1 MAKEDDLSENN
12 ELLSS
17 NSSDLNNSIVNK
29 VKSLI
34 PTTLSKWFGKSPS
47 VSRRRD
53 SDSDD
58 ESFILEQP
66 PTKRVKLPD
75 NELNESIVRSSNTLN
90 GSLNKYQ
97 PQNTD
102 LQLNNIRPRQSFRQT
117 TYYTK
122 PEVSSQINFS
132 RDKSSSDDDIAIPG
146 PSGLQANQLVNNTTD
161 RIFLTPSKTSEKLNG
176 EKKTDSGGSTSGC
189 SSMAHKHT
197 QTLADKPPLITP
209 PSENEV
215 NTDNCSISSKR
226 TQSSNKFIE
235 KNITNNLTLG
245 NLSTSTRSLFSDRS
259 YSPRLNSSLSSRR
272 PSFNSSSFGSSSL
285 IDNTLSTERI
295 SNSPFYAGRT
305 MFGGAAAYRRQKD
318 SSTPPAR
325 NSPIQIK
332 PTNESVMKN
341 NNSASMSQTAR
352 RILDALEHF
361 NTPIGDARKIPR
373 LNISSKK
380 LHKKGEERKRTPYSR
395 DETPKPRMPTKEL
408 IIPTIADILQIPGRD
423 KFVIRK
429 QDNRNIL
436 QSHNN
441 NNTPLPPPI
450 SLPITTLPKFEL
462 MAQPP
467 PPSVGSTNSHCTRQ
481 KNDDE
486 MKISKPITTTNNTI
500 SKKPTD
506 SHTFKFAPPKA
517 IDTQTTIDTCAKTLR
532 SINNFKF
539 SQPTNVKETT
549 VDSSVNFKYPSTE
562 SYVLKTRKPINDN
575 YLKDTK
581 TKQDDKSLDKFKPSS
596 NTWEC
601 DSCMIRNQ
609 LDATKCIACGV
620 QRVQTNKTS
629 KIENKT
635 SADSKWECKTCLVR
649 NNNADERCVACTAL
663 KPGVNQVQTT
673 QSTGFGLKFK
683 ASTDTWECKTCLV
696 RNKNDQDK
704 CVACTTQKPSETAKN
719 TFGTAFAKKINEWEC
734 PSCMVRNP
742 DGKLTCACCEAPKPG
757 QKTTQIKSSVVLP
770 TSTPFKFGIDQAD
783 VKTTTTSSS
792 TPSTGFVFG
801 NTEKKD
807 IGLKKSD
814 EWECSACMVRNAND
828 KLSCVCCETPK
839 SGGLPSQKGGITLP
853 TSTPFKFGIDKVD
866 SADTS
871 TATPGFTFGLQST
884 TPLTT
889 STESKPEFSFGIK
902 SNTKTSDSD
911 DKQTTPIKSNEFGLF
926 KANSSVTCSSATT
939 MTVNFA
945 KNSMVTFGST
955 HTTSNTENVSSS
967 GATTVTTTSFGNNVV
982 PAFGTSTNAS
992 FGNISKP
999 TTTFG
1004 NVPNAT
1010 TNTPTFGLNVTTS
1023 STTPSTNFGN
1033 NVTPSTTT
1041 VNSNPTS
1048 TTLTFGTTNVASPTF
1063 GTMTTVTSPTF
1074 GNTKTVT
1081 SSAFG
1086 ITTTTATITFG
1097 NTPSATSST
1106 FGNNSIATSS
1116 AFGNPTGT
1124 SLTFGNTTTATT
1136 LAFGNT
1142 TTTSSAFGS
1151 TTTATPS
1158 AFSSTS
1164 AAPSA
1169 FGNATTATS
1178 TGFGNTTTTTSTGF
1192 GITATTPSTGFG
1204 NTTTATSLTFGN
1216 TSTVTSPA
1224 FGNASATPTFGS
1236 TATTTIP
1243 SFGNNSLPSSSTF
1256 TFGEKLAENKPAA
1269 APFTFGST
1277 ESSATA
1283 AKVPAFSF
1291 NSSNTPNFGTGFNTN
1306 DTSAKSNVPT
1316 FGSNLSNTNN
1326 TFGVAS
1332 NQSSVQ
1338 NIPTN
1343 PSFGAAAPVFG
1354 STNATSTPAFQF
1366 GATANQPQ
1374 APPLFSFGTS
1384 NQAQTSQFGKSA
1396 TSNSFGGGFGSSQ
1409 QTPAPAPSIPT
1420 FNPNTKPIFNFTSGS
1435 AAPNFT
1441 AQPPSGTSS
1450 LQQPGAN
1457 PQRRIKKAVR
1467 RRGGVP

>member
-1 MAKEDDLSENN
+1 MAKEDDLNENN
-12 ELLSS
+12 ELVSS

-75 NELNESIVRSSNTLN
+75 NELNESTNLNSSNILN

-132 RDKSSSDDDIAIPG
+132 RDKSSLDDDIAIPG
-146 PSGLQANQLVNNTTD
+146 PSGLQTNQLVNNATD
-161 RIFLTPSKTSEKLNG
+161 RILLTPSKTPEKLNG

-209 PSENEV
+209 PSENDV

-226 TQSSNKFIE
+226 TQSSNKFID

-285 IDNTLSTERI
+285 IDNTLTTERI

-380 LHKKGEERKRTPYSR
+380 LQKKGEERKRTPYSR
-395 DETPKPRMPTKEL
+395 DETPKSRIPTKEL
-408 IIPTIADILQIPGRD
+408 TIPTIPDILQIQRRD
-423 KFVIRK
+423 KFVVRK
-429 QDNRNIL
+429 NDTRNVL

-441 NNTPLPPPI
+441 TNNNSTPLPPPI

-467 PPSVGSTNSHCTRQ
+467 PPSGVGTNYTKQ
-481 KNDDE
+481 NVEEK
-486 MKISKPITTTNNTI
+486 KLSKPFTIKNTI
-500 SKKPTD
+500 SKILTD

-517 IDTQTTIDTCAKTLR
+517 IDAQTTIDTCAKTLR

-539 SQPTNVKETT
+539 SQPTNVKDTT
-549 VDSSVNFKYPSTE
+549 IDSNENFKYPSTE
-562 SYVLKTRKPINDN
+562 NYVLKTRKPINDN
-575 YLKDTK
+575 YLKDSK
-581 TKQDDKSLDKFKPSS
+581 TKQDDQSLDKFKPSS

-620 QRVQTNKTS
+620 QRVQTNTTS
-629 KIENKT
+629 KIERKT
-635 SADSKWECKTCLVR
+635 TADNKWECNTCLVR

-663 KPGVNQVQTT
+663 KPGASQTQTT
-673 QSTGFGLKFK
+673 QSSGFGVKFK
-683 ASTDTWECKTCLV
+683 ASTDTWECTTCLV
-696 RNKNDQDK
+696 RNKNDQSK
-704 CVACTTQKPSETAKN
+704 CVACTTQKPSETPKN
-719 TFGTAFAKKINEWEC
+719 TFGTAFTKKVNEWEC

-757 QKTTQIKSSVVLP
+757 QKTTQIKSIVLP

-792 TPSTGFVFG
+792 TPSSGFVFG

-807 IGLKKSD
+807 VGLKKSD
-814 EWECSACMVRNAND
+814 EWECSACMVRNTND

-866 SADTS
+866 SSAATS
-871 TATPGFTFGLQST
+871 NVKTPGFTFGLKST
-884 TPLTT
+884 SPQTA

-902 SNTKTSDSD
+902 PDSKTSDSD
-911 DKQTTPIKSNEFGLF
+911 NNQMNSVKSNEFGLF

-939 MTVNFA
+939 ITVNFA
-945 KNSMVTFGST
+945 KNSTVTFGST
-955 HTTSNTENVSSS
+955 HSSPNTENKSSS
-967 GATTVTTTSFGNNVV
+967 GFTTETTSSYGNSSIPTFGKSPNSSFGNV
-982 PAFGTSTNAS
+982 
-992 FGNISKP
+992 SK
-999 TTTFG
+999 
-1004 NVPNAT
+1004 PNAT
-1010 TNTPTFGLNVTTS
+1010 FGSVTNVTTSTLSFGLKATTTS
-1023 STTPSTNFGN
+1023 STTPSFGN
-1033 NVTPSTTT
+1033 SATSSTSAG
-1041 VNSNPTS
+1041 NSNSTS
-1048 TTLTFGTTNVASPTF
+1048 TSLTFGTTNVTSPAF
-1063 GTMTTVTSPTF
+1063 GSTTTVTSPVFGNMKTVTSTTF
-1074 GNTKTVT
+1074 GNT
-1081 SSAFG
+1081 
-1086 ITTTTATITFG
+1086 TTATSLTFG

-1106 FGNNSIATSS
+1106 FGNTSTSTSS
-1116 AFGNPTGT
+1116 AFGNQTG
-1124 SLTFGNTTTATT
+1124 SS

-1142 TTTSSAFGS
+1142 TTTSSAFGNT
-1151 TTTATPS
+1151 TTTAPP
-1158 AFSSTS
+1158 AFSNTSTAS
-1164 AAPSA
+1164 SA
-1169 FGNATTATS
+1169 FGNATTTPS
-1178 TGFGNTTTTTSTGF
+1178 TGFVNTTTTASIGFGNTTTTTS
-1192 GITATTPSTGFG
+1192 
-1204 NTTTATSLTFGN
+1204 LTFGN
-1216 TSTVTSPA
+1216 TSTITSPA
-1224 FGNASATPTFGS
+1224 FGNTSATPTFGS
-1236 TATTTIP
+1236 TASTTIP
-1243 SFGNNSLPSSSTF
+1243 TFGNNSLPSSTF
-1256 TFGEKLAENKPAA
+1256 TFGDKLPENKPAA
-1269 APFTFGST
+1269 VAFTFGST

-1291 NSSNTPNFGTGFNTN
+1291 NSGNTPNFGTGFNSN
-1306 DTSAKSNVPT
+1306 DTSSKPIVPT
-1316 FGSNLSNTNN
+1316 FGSNLSNTSN

-1332 NQSSVQ
+1332 QQSTVQ

-1354 STNATSTPAFQF
+1354 SSTNATSTPAFQF

-1374 APPLFSFGTS
+1374 APVFSFGTS
-1384 NQAQTSQFGKSA
+1384 NQAQTNQFGKGTTA
-1396 TSNSFGGGFGSSQ
+1396 NNFGGFGSSQ
-1409 QTPAPAPSIPT
+1409 QTAPAAPSIPT
-1420 FNPNTKPIFNFTSGS
+1420 FNPNTKPVFNFTSGS
-1435 AAPNFT
+1435 APSFT

-1450 LQQPGAN
+1450 LQQPGVN